1 MPKKNND
8 ALKRVLIVSSG
19 LVFLALMVVPTLGLW
34 KNNNS
39 NSPQGNQSGQ
49 EATIPREK
57 LEEMVKGYEKILERE
72 PDNPTALQG
81 LAQARLQ
88 LKDFIGARE
97 PLEKL
102 YQKYP
107 DNLEVMLVLYGTR
120 LQTQDVS
127 GAKSILEKLVKNYP
141 QEPKFKEELTRL
153 NQAIAAASKQQTPEP
168 KK

>member
-19 LVFLALMVVPTLGLW
+19 LVFLALMVVPTLGLL

>member
-8 ALKRVLIVSSG
+8 TLKRVLIISSG
-19 LVFLALMVVPTLGLW
+19 LVFLALMVVPTLGLL

-39 NSPQGNQSGQ
+39 NSPQGNQPGQ
-49 EATIPREK
+49 EAAIPPEK

-81 LAQARLQ
+81 LAQTRLQ

-153 NQAIAAASKQQTPEP
+153 NQAIAADSKQQPPEP

>member
-8 ALKRVLIVSSG
+8 TLKRVLIVSSG
-19 LVFLALMVVPTLGLW
+19 LVFLALMVVPTLGLF

-39 NSPQGNQSGQ
+39 NSPQGSQPGQ
-49 EATIPREK
+49 EATIAPEK
-57 LEEMVKGYEKILERE
+57 LQEMVKGYEKILERE

-107 DNLEVMLVLYGTR
+107 TIWKLCWFFMEQDYKLKTFLER
-120 LQTQDVS
+120 KVS
-127 GAKSILEKLVKNYP
+127 
-141 QEPKFKEELTRL
+141 
-153 NQAIAAASKQQTPEP
+153 
-168 KK
+168 

>member
-8 ALKRVLIVSSG
+8 TLKRVLTISSG
-19 LVFLALMVVPTLGLW
+19 LVFLALMVVPTLGLL

-39 NSPQGNQSGQ
+39 NSSQGNQPGQ
-49 EATIPREK
+49 QETIPSEK
-57 LEEMVKGYEKILERE
+57 LREMAKGYEKILERE

-81 LAQARLQ
+81 LAQAKLQ
-88 LKDFIGARE
+88 LKDYIGARE

-102 YQKYP
+102 YKKNP
-107 DNLEVMLVLYGTR
+107 DSLEVMLVLYGTR

-127 GAKSILEKLVKNYP
+127 GAKNILEKLVKTYP

-153 NQAIAAASKQQTPEP
+153 NQAITEASKQKSPTP
-168 KK
+168 

>member
-19 LVFLALMVVPTLGLW
+19 LVFLALMVVPTLGLL

-39 NSPQGNQSGQ
+39 NSPQGNQPRQ
-49 EATIPREK
+49 EATIPPEK
-57 LEEMVKGYEKILERE
+57 LQEMVKGYEKILERE

-107 DNLEVMLVLYGTR
+107 
-120 LQTQDVS
+120 
-127 GAKSILEKLVKNYP
+127 
-141 QEPKFKEELTRL
+141 
-153 NQAIAAASKQQTPEP
+153 
-168 KK
+168 

>member
-19 LVFLALMVVPTLGLW
+19 LVFLALMMVPTLGLL

-127 GAKSILEKLVKNYP
+127 GAKNILEKLVKNYP
-141 QEPKFKEELTRL
+141 QEPKFKELVHL
-153 NQAIAAASKQQTPEP
+153 LK
-168 KK
+168 

>member
-19 LVFLALMVVPTLGLW
+19 LVFLALMMVPTLGLL

-88 LKDFIGARE
+88 LKDFIGARSYASS
-97 PLEKL
+97 LWNKITNSRRFWS
-102 YQKYP
+102 QKYP
-107 DNLEVMLVLYGTR
+107 RKISQKLSPRTEV
-120 LQTQDVS
+120 
-127 GAKSILEKLVKNYP
+127 
-141 QEPKFKEELTRL
+141 
-153 NQAIAAASKQQTPEP
+153 
-168 KK
+168 

>member
-19 LVFLALMVVPTLGLW
+19 LVFLALMMVPTLGLL

-107 DNLEVMLVLYGTR
+107 VWSQKYPRKISQKLSPRTEV
-120 LQTQDVS
+120 
-127 GAKSILEKLVKNYP
+127 
-141 QEPKFKEELTRL
+141 
-153 NQAIAAASKQQTPEP
+153 
-168 KK
+168 

>member
-19 LVFLALMVVPTLGLW
+19 LVFLALMMVPTLGLL

-127 GAKSILEKLVKNYP
+127 GAKNIL
-141 QEPKFKEELTRL
+141 
-153 NQAIAAASKQQTPEP
+153 
-168 KK
+168 

>member
-19 LVFLALMVVPTLGLW
+19 LVFLALMMVPTLGLL

>member
-1 MPKKNND
+1 MPQKNND
-8 ALKRVLIVSSG
+8 TLKRVLIVSSG
-19 LVFLALMVVPTLGLW
+19 LVFLALMVVPTLGLL

-39 NSPQGNQSGQ
+39 NSTQGNQPGQ
-49 EATIPREK
+49 EATIPTQK

-72 PDNPTALQG
+72 PDNPTALKG
-81 LAQARLQ
+81 LAEARLQ

-127 GAKSILEKLVKNYP
+127 GAKSLLEKLVKNYP

-153 NQAIAAASKQQTPEP
+153 NQAIAAASKQPPPET

>member
-19 LVFLALMVVPTLGLW
+19 LVFLALMMVPTLGLL

-127 GAKSILEKLVKNYP
+127 GAKNILEKLVKNYP

>member
-8 ALKRVLIVSSG
+8 TLKRVLIVSSG
-19 LVFLALMVVPTLGLW
+19 LVFLALMVVPTLGLL

-39 NSPQGNQSGQ
+39 NSTQGNQPGQ
-49 EATIPREK
+49 EATIPPEK
-57 LEEMVKGYEKILERE
+57 LAAMVKGYEKILERE

-81 LAQARLQ
+81 LAEARLQ

-127 GAKSILEKLVKNYP
+127 GAKSLLEKLVKDYP

-153 NQAIAAASKQQTPEP
+153 NQAIAAASQQQTPEP

>member
-19 LVFLALMVVPTLGLW
+19 LVFLALMVVPTLGLL

-127 GAKSILEKLVKNYP
+127 GAKNILEKLVKNYP